1 MARARA
7 RPVAERGPLSVE
19 ELETVALKYLNRF
32 DTSVANLERVLLGYV
47 KKVSDTRGAG
57 AAEDGPALVAA
68 LLTRYSESG
77 LIDDARYAS
86 NIAAGLRRRGTSRRA
101 IKAKLESR
109 GLSADVIEAAL
120 AALDA
125 DTEGDS
131 ELEAARALVK
141 RRRLGPHR
149 PEAEQAPNRRK
160 DLAALAR
167 AGFNFDVAKRA
178 LALDATLLEEA
189 EDER

>member
-1 MARARA
+1 M
-7 RPVAERGPLSVE
+7 E

-32 DTSVANLERVLLGYV
+32 DTSAANLERVLLGYV
-47 KKVSDTRGAG
+47 KKVAESRGPS

-68 LLTRYSESG
+68 LLTRYGESG

-101 IKAKLESR
+101 IKAKLEAR
-109 GLSADVIEAAL
+109 GLAADVIEPAL

-125 DTEGDS
+125 DSGGDA
-131 ELEAARALVK
+131 ELESARALVK
-141 RRRLGPHR
+141 RRRIGPHR
-149 PEAEQAPNRRK
+149 PEAERAPNRRK

-167 AGFNFDVAKRA
+167 AGFNLDVARRA
-178 LALDATLLEEA
+178 LELDATSIEEA